1 MKKLFIYCCGGLGRE
16 VLELAREINETY
28 KKWDEIGF
36 IDDNKVADLVNEA
49 KVYIYDDIIND
60 SSIYD
65 IEVVIASGEPQYRK
79 NIYEKLKRDN
89 IKLATLI
96 HPNCG
101 ISKYNSIGEGCILM
115 NGVILTTNINLKTC
129 VVIYSNS
136 VITHDVEIGDF
147 SVVSLGCNVSGE
159 VNIGSCTYIGSGVSI
174 RDEVV
179 IGNNSIIGIGS
190 VVTKDIPDDVVAY
203 GNPVKVVK
211 QNIEQIVF
219 REKGE

>member
-28 KKWDEIGF
+28 KKWDEIAF

-49 KVYIYDDIIND
+49 KVYIYDDVIND

-79 NIYEKLKRDN
+79 NIYEKLKKDN

-96 HPNCG
+96 HPNCR
-101 ISKYNSIGEGCILM
+101 ISKYNSIGEGSIIT
-115 NGVILTTNINLKTC
+115 NGSILTTNITLERC
-129 VVIYSNS
+129 VIVNINS
-136 VITHDVEIGDF
+136 TIGHDVVIGDF
-147 SVVSLGCNVSGE
+147 STISPTCNVSGE

-179 IGNNSIIGIGS
+179 VGNNSIIGIGS
-190 VVTKDIPDDVVAY
+190 VVIKDIPDDVVAY
-203 GNPVKVVK
+203 GNPAKVVK
-211 QNIEQIVF
+211 QNIKQIVF